1 MSSDSTSKIQVS
13 EVELTPKRVEGNK
26 KEIRDTWWEYNVSEQ
41 FPIKSVKETNG
52 MADIEVDK
60 PHEGCTIRTTIIDSK
75 TNGTSSIYSK
85 SNVLM
90 ATLTFVNGIASGPC
104 KIYED
109 GYLFFSGYFVNGYRE
124 GRGKEYDKNGNTV
137 FDGFYGQGKK
147 LNIVTSKEMGKG
159 YWKELD
165 ENGTI
170 IRISGKDDLGNCEG
184 LCYLFK
190 EGKITRVSVW
200 NEGKEVSVMKQFSSG
215 IMTEFNNGQKVYEG
229 GYLESLELNYPRS
242 GNGEEYGKDGKTRI
256 FRGNYKYGKHH
267 GKGAVFKNGLGEK
280 EKKWIMGHTMSE
292 FLCIQVLYIIY
303 FVCLIISYIIDPI
316 ITIVLMAFLIVFLLI
331 CCKCHAKT
339 DKRKWKVNDLD
350 FVTTMVVENHLQ
362 DNSNSKSC
370 KAKMRQCSRKLLN
383 NIYLVLILI
392 LLFIMAILFVVT
404 IIRSENVMPYISLF
418 QTSLIIEPNRFN
430 LISSFKL
437 SNKPLLKTIIIKNN
451 CFTNVAKFEIDGL
464 KSLKSLIIGSNS
476 FTGMKNGFGND
487 ISKSFHIL
495 NCESLE
501 SIQIDKYSFSD
512 FGGEFEL
519 NNLPQLQSIQIG
531 TIGSNSYN
539 FYSSSFIIQSILY

>member
-1 MSSDSTSKIQVS
+1 
-13 EVELTPKRVEGNK
+13 
-26 KEIRDTWWEYNVSEQ
+26 
-41 FPIKSVKETNG
+41 
-52 MADIEVDK
+52 
-60 PHEGCTIRTTIIDSK
+60 
-75 TNGTSSIYSK
+75 
-85 SNVLM
+85 
-90 ATLTFVNGIASGPC
+90 
-104 KIYED
+104 
-109 GYLFFSGYFVNGYRE
+109 
-124 GRGKEYDKNGNTV
+124 
-137 FDGFYGQGKK
+137 
-147 LNIVTSKEMGKG
+147 
-159 YWKELD
+159 
-165 ENGTI
+165 
-170 IRISGKDDLGNCEG
+170 
-184 LCYLFK
+184 
-190 EGKITRVSVW
+190 
-200 NEGKEVSVMKQFSSG
+200 
-215 IMTEFNNGQKVYEG
+215 
-229 GYLESLELNYPRS
+229 
-242 GNGEEYGKDGKTRI
+242 
-256 FRGNYKYGKHH
+256 
-267 GKGAVFKNGLGEK
+267 
-280 EKKWIMGHTMSE
+280 
-292 FLCIQVLYIIY
+292 
-303 FVCLIISYIIDPI
+303 
-316 ITIVLMAFLIVFLLI
+316 MAFLIVFLLI

-370 KAKMRQCSRKLLN
+370 KAKMRKCSRKLLN

-487 ISKSFHIL
+487 IDKSFHVL

-501 SIQIDKYSFSD
+501 SIEIGEYSFSD

-519 NNLPQLQSIQIG
+519 NNLPLLQSIQIG
-531 TIGSNSYN
+531 NLNSNSYN